1 MKAFGRQKKGYKD
14 PKKIGPCNDAY
25 NVILAVDILST
36 VQEFQKYETEDLK
49 FVFVFT
55 SALFSQFEKQMKQ
68 FPSQKKT
75 QC

>member
-36 VQEFQKYETEDLK
+36 VQEFQKYETDDHK
-49 FVFVFT
+49 KN
-55 SALFSQFEKQMKQ
+55 SCLFSQVLFFRSLKNR
-68 FPSQKKT
+68 
-75 QC
+75 